1 MGGSVGT
8 QELEGHFFKKTVSN
22 STVPVQD
29 KALDALFAYLK
40 ASAGRFAKEVDAIVP
55 KCLTGGPKSMEKA
68 QIVFM
73 LWVELEAVDAFLD
86 AMDKAIKAKVAKAVV
101 PAIDVMFQA
110 LSEFGSKIVPP
121 KRILKMLPE
130 LFDHQDK
137 IFKKELEAKI
147 VNVTASTKPT
157 RKIRFVEVA
166 TEAAGSGP
174 SEESTAE
181 VSNEIDEYK
190 LVDPVDI
197 RTPLE
202 KTVFWNGVKA
212 TKWSERRDVAELTK
226 LASTKRI
233 APGDISEECHT
244 LKKLIIDSSL
254 AVAVEAVQVLGN
266 LAAGLRTNLSA
277 SSRFR
282 LPYFLDKLKVKKP
295 IMTMAHTNTPQAMH
309 KAGNVKLDVK
319 NKVPLVRFTDIELG
333 NMLHLH
339 CLNDG
344 TPKVRNVTF
353 SVLAAIAKMVG
364 MRPLEKS
371 LEKLNDLDDVR
382 QKKALI
388 NDWYFW
394 RWCSSSSRLNLS
406 YPIIIICGGIHEN
419 DAKIWTIQVLNMM
432 KESAHKVFVEMP
444 KRR

>member
-1 MGGSVGT
+1 
-8 QELEGHFFKKTVSN
+8 
-22 STVPVQD
+22 
-29 KALDALFAYLK
+29 
-40 ASAGRFAKEVDAIVP
+40 
-55 KCLTGGPKSMEKA
+55 
-68 QIVFM
+68 M
-73 LWVELEAVDAFLD
+73 LWVELEVVDAFLD
-86 AMDKAIKAKVAKAVV
+86 AMDKALKAKVAKAVV
-101 PAIDVMFQA
+101 PAIDVLFQA
-110 LSEFGSKIVPP
+110 LRVNTLSFVVGLV
-121 KRILKMLPE
+121 KMLLNPYC
-130 LFDHQDK
+130 LKKMRDTM
-137 IFKKELEAKI
+137 KKELEAKI
-147 VNVTASTKPT
+147 VNVTASAKPT
-157 RKIRFVEVA
+157 RKISKTRNHNRKLPLRLRVLA
-166 TEAAGSGP
+166 LLKNP
-174 SEESTAE
+174 QPR
-181 VSNEIDEYK
+181 YK

-197 RTPLE
+197 LTPLE

-277 SSRFR
+277 SSRFL
-282 LPYFLDKLKVKKP
+282 LPYFFDKLKEKKP
-295 IMTMAHTNTPQAMH
+295 TMTVAHTNTPQAMH
-309 KAGNVKLDVK
+309 KADIVEGMLLYFLNVKLDVK
-319 NKVPLVRFTDIELG
+319 NKVPLVR
-333 NMLHLH
+333 
-339 CLNDG
+339 LNDG

-353 SVLAAIAKMVG
+353 LVLAAIAKMVG

-388 NDWYFW
+388 KDWYFW
-394 RWCSSSSRLNLS
+394 RWCSSCSRLNLS

-444 KRR
+444 KRRVKKSNGTPDVDTTDIIPADVAKIWDATNTS

>member
-1 MGGSVGT
+1 
-8 QELEGHFFKKTVSN
+8 
-22 STVPVQD
+22 
-29 KALDALFAYLK
+29 
-40 ASAGRFAKEVDAIVP
+40 
-55 KCLTGGPKSMEKA
+55 
-68 QIVFM
+68 M

-101 PAIDVMFQA
+101 PAIDVLFQA

-137 IFKKELEAKI
+137 IF
-147 VNVTASTKPT
+147 
-157 RKIRFVEVA
+157 EVA

-197 RTPLE
+197 LTPLE
-202 KTVFWNGVKA
+202 KTMFWNGVKA

-277 SSRFR
+277 SSRFL
-282 LPYFLDKLKVKKP
+282 LPYFFDKLKEKKP
-295 IMTMAHTNTPQAMH
+295 TMTVAHTNTPQAMH
-309 KAGNVKLDVK
+309 KAGSLTLTDIVEGMLLYFLNVKLDVK
-319 NKVPLVRFTDIELG
+319 NKVPLVRFNDIELG
-333 NMLHLH
+333 NILHLH

-394 RWCSSSSRLNLS
+394 RWCSSRSRLNHS

>member
-1 MGGSVGT
+1 M
-8 QELEGHFFKKTVSN
+8 
-22 STVPVQD
+22 
-29 KALDALFAYLK
+29 
-40 ASAGRFAKEVDAIVP
+40 
-55 KCLTGGPKSMEKA
+55 
-68 QIVFM
+68 
-73 LWVELEAVDAFLD
+73 EAVDAFLD
-86 AMDKAIKAKVAKAVV
+86 AMDKAIKAKVSKAVV
-101 PAIDVMFQA
+101 PAIDVLFQA
-110 LSEFGSKIVPP
+110 LRVNTLSFVVGLV
-121 KRILKMLPE
+121 KMLLNPYC
-130 LFDHQDK
+130 L
-137 IFKKELEAKI
+137 KK
-147 VNVTASTKPT
+147 T
-157 RKIRFVEVA
+157 RDTMEVA

-197 RTPLE
+197 LTPLE

-254 AVAVEAVQVLGN
+254 AVAVEGVQ
-266 LAAGLRTNLSA
+266 
-277 SSRFR
+277 
-282 LPYFLDKLKVKKP
+282 DKLKEKKP
-295 IMTMAHTNTPQAMH
+295 TMTVAHTNTPQAMH
-309 KAGNVKLDVK
+309 KVGSLTLADIVEGMLLYFLNVKLDVK
-319 NKVPLVRFTDIELG
+319 NKVPLVRFNDIELG
-333 NMLHLH
+333 NILHLH

-364 MRPLEKS
+364 MRHLEKS

-394 RWCSSSSRLNLS
+394 RWWSSRSRLNLS

-419 DAKIWTIQVLNMM
+419 DAKIWTIQ
-432 KESAHKVFVEMP
+432 ESAHKVFVEMP
-444 KRR
+444 KRRVKKSNGTPDVDTTDIIPADVAKIWDATNTS

>member
-1 MGGSVGT
+1 MSL
-8 QELEGHFFKKTVSN
+8 ELVKMLLNPYCLKKTRD
-22 STVPVQD
+22 T
-29 KALDALFAYLK
+29 
-40 ASAGRFAKEVDAIVP
+40 
-55 KCLTGGPKSMEKA
+55 M
-68 QIVFM
+68 
-73 LWVELEAVDAFLD
+73 
-86 AMDKAIKAKVAKAVV
+86 
-101 PAIDVMFQA
+101 
-110 LSEFGSKIVPP
+110 
-121 KRILKMLPE
+121 
-130 LFDHQDK
+130 
-137 IFKKELEAKI
+137 
-147 VNVTASTKPT
+147 
-157 RKIRFVEVA
+157 EVA

-197 RTPLE
+197 LTPLE
-202 KTVFWNGVKA
+202 KTVFWNGV
-212 TKWSERRDVAELTK
+212 WSERRDVAELTK

-277 SSRFR
+277 SSRFL
-282 LPYFLDKLKVKKP
+282 LPYFFDKLKEKNP
-295 IMTMAHTNTPQAMH
+295 IMTVAHTNTPQAMH
-309 KAGNVKLDVK
+309 KAGSLTLADIVEGMLLYFLNVKLDVK
-319 NKVPLVRFTDIELG
+319 NKVPLVRFNDIELG
-333 NMLHLH
+333 NILHLH

-394 RWCSSSSRLNLS
+394 RWCSSRSRLNLG

-444 KRR
+444 KRIVKKSNGTPDVDTTDIIPADVAKIWDATNTS